1 MRNRPRVMLAGL
13 FVPILGLIAWAFLR
27 AHEPE
32 PSYRGKPLRAWVSDL
47 GQSTLG
53 HSTLEQG
60 NFAWD
65 DWPLAKA
72 GQNPEAAEAVRQ
84 IGSAGFSYLLSALT
98 NTDPAWKMKM
108 AQVLPRQL
116 LNRIPMHTTARP
128 RRNAAVAFVVL
139 GTQAESVTPELAQ
152 ALYNDPSRKAAAV
165 ALSAVGPRGW
175 TALTQAI
182 NSTNEWSAIYAV
194 WALAHRRATVPG
206 TLEALESATINRAGT
221 VSGMAS
227 WALGKI
233 GQDKEHVIPFLIT
246 TLGSTNAQ
254 ARFGAMFGIG
264 CFGTNALCAVPLL
277 LEALQDR
284 DVTIRDGATASLKQI
299 DPEAAA
305 KAGVK

>member
-1 MRNRPRVMLAGL
+1 MLVGL
-13 FVPILGLIAWAFLR
+13 FVPILGLIAWLFLH

-32 PSYRGKPLRAWVSDL
+32 PSYRGKPLSAWVSDL
-47 GQSTLG
+47 GRSTLG

-72 GQNPEAAEAVRQ
+72 GQNPEAAEAVRR
-84 IGSAGFSYLLSALT
+84 IGSAGFPYLLNALT
-98 NTDPAWKMKM
+98 NTDPAWKMKL
-108 AQVLPRQL
+108 AQVLGPLR
-116 LNRIPMHTTARP
+116 NRIPMHTSARP
-128 RRNAAVAFVVL
+128 RRNAVVAFVAL
-139 GTQAESVTPELAQ
+139 GAQAESVTPELTQ
-152 ALYNDPSRKAAAV
+152 ALYDDRSCKAAAV

-194 WALAHRRATVPG
+194 WALAQRRATVPG
-206 TLEALESATINRAGT
+206 TLEALEAATTNRAGT
-221 VSGMAS
+221 VSAIAS

-233 GQDKEHVIPFLIT
+233 GQDKEHVIPFLMT

-254 ARFGAMFGIG
+254 ARFGAMYGIG
-264 CFGTNALCAVPLL
+264 WFGTNALCAAPLL
-277 LEALQDR
+277 QEALRDR